1 MSKAPKK
8 HDDDVEEKTD
18 SVKHHEERKAKIE
31 AENEQNKLADIE
43 VAENQEIANFKGFP
57 VAGETRDQLLDRI
70 RKMREAP
77 PKEPEA
83 EPFRSE
89 GQMKEFLAEQEVGR
103 AAVAKAEAE
112 AAKYREALARSE
124 GGEKK

>member
-31 AENEQNKLADIE
+31 EENEQNKQVAQE
-43 VAENQEIANFKGFP
+43 VADNQEIANFKGFP
-57 VAGETRDQLLDRI
+57 VAGETRDQLLERI

-77 PKEPEA
+77 PKEPEP

-89 GQMKEFLAEQEVGR
+89 AMQKEFDAEQEAGK
-103 AAVAKAEAE
+103 AAVAKAAAE
-112 AAKYREALARSE
+112 AKRYEASTTE
-124 GGEKK
+124 DGGKK